1 MAAKHAQI
9 LIVEDQLGP
18 RKSLEM
24 ILSPYFDV
32 LTVDSG
38 EKALALLQEKPI
50 DVVTLDLRLPD
61 LCGIDVLRQVK
72 RLKGDVEVIII
83 TGYGEFKT
91 ALDALHLGASS
102 YLLKPFNMGDVL
114 TAVNRAAG
122 NKKQMDQLKGFLIKI
137 GEMIGAEKALSQG
150 IKLLEEDRSL
160 LESVKQMFERT
171 DHEIEEQRRVSHFDF
186 IRAVIDTVERKDPYA
201 YGHSSRVN
209 YYSYLIAQRLGLTDS
224 EKEALQIGAYMHDIG
239 KLGIDP
245 QIVQKKGEYT
255 AEEMEEIK
263 KHPDIGV
270 NLVAPLNLSPD
281 ILALIRHHHEYY
293 TGKGYPDGI
302 GGEDIPLLAR
312 IAAVAD
318 AFDAMVSDYPYE
330 YRKVLS
336 LEEAV
341 AELKHCSGIQFDPK
355 VVNAMI
361 ETIEEE
367 HDRILVKSAL
377 FADF

>member
-1 MAAKHAQI
+1 MIKRPQI

-18 RKSLEM
+18 SKSLEM

-38 EKALALLQEKPI
+38 EKGLKMLQERPI

-61 LCGIDVLRQVK
+61 QHGIDVLRQMK
-72 RLKGDVEVIII
+72 RLQGDLEVIII
-83 TGYGEFKT
+83 TGYGDFKT

-114 TAVNRAAG
+114 TAVNRAAAK
-122 NKKQMDQLKGFLIKI
+122 KKQIDQLKGFLMKI
-137 GEMIGAEKALSQG
+137 GEMVGAKKEISQG
-150 IKLLEEDRSL
+150 IKLLEQDRSL
-160 LESVKQMFERT
+160 LENVKNMFERT
-171 DHEIEEQRRVSHFDF
+171 EQELEQERRVNHFDF
-186 IRAVIDTVERKDPYA
+186 IRALIDTVEKRDPYA

-209 YYSYLIAQRLGLTDS
+209 YYSYMIAQRLGLTDS
-224 EKEALQIGAYMHDIG
+224 EKEDLQIGAYMHDIG

-245 QIVQKKGEYT
+245 HIIQKRGEYN
-255 AEEMEEIK
+255 AEEMEAIK
-263 KHPDIGV
+263 RHPEIGV
-270 NLVAPLNLSPD
+270 NLVAPLNLSPNV
-281 ILALIRHHHEYY
+281 LALIRHHHEYY
-293 TGKGYPDGI
+293 IGKGYPDGI

-312 IAAVAD
+312 IVAVAD

-341 AELKHCSGIQFDPK
+341 AELDHCSGVQFDPR
-355 VVNAMI
+355 VVRALT

-367 HDRILVKSAL
+367 HDRILLKSAL
-377 FADF
+377 FSDF

>member
-1 MAAKHAQI
+1 MARRPQI

-38 EKALALLQEKPI
+38 EKGLKVLQERPV

-61 LCGIDVLRQVK
+61 RHGIDVLRQIK
-72 RLKGDVEVIII
+72 RLHADVEVIII

-122 NKKQMDQLKGFLIKI
+122 KKRQIDQLKDFLLKI
-137 GEMIGAEKALSQG
+137 GEVVGVKKEISQG

-160 LESVKQMFERT
+160 LENVKKMFERT
-171 DHEIEEQRRVSHFDF
+171 EQEIEEERRVSHFDF
-186 IRAVIDTVERKDPYA
+186 IRALIDTVEKRDPYA

-209 YYSYLIAQRLGLTDS
+209 YYSYLIGQRLGLTDL
-224 EKEALQIGAYMHDIG
+224 EKEELQIGAYMHDIG

-245 QIVQKKGEYT
+245 QVIQKTGEYT
-255 AEEMEEIK
+255 AEEMDAIK
-263 KHPDIGV
+263 KHPEIGI
-270 NLVAPLNLSPD
+270 NLVAPLNLSPNV
-281 ILALIRHHHEYY
+281 LALIRHHHEYY
-293 TGKGYPDGI
+293 LGKGYPDGI

-312 IAAVAD
+312 IVAVAD

-341 AELKHCSGIQFDPK
+341 GELNHCSGVQFDPM
-355 VVNAMI
+355 VVKALT

-367 HDRILVKSAL
+367 HDRILLKSAL
-377 FADF
+377 FADL

>member
-1 MAAKHAQI
+1 MAKRPQI
-9 LIVEDQLGP
+9 LIIEDQLGP

-24 ILSPYFDV
+24 ILSPYFDI

-38 EKALALLQEKPI
+38 EKGLAQLKEKPV
-50 DVVTLDLRLPD
+50 DVVTLDLRLPN
-61 LCGIDVLRQVK
+61 LQGIDVLRQIK
-72 RLKGDVEVIII
+72 QMHGDIEVIVI

-91 ALDALHLGASS
+91 VLDALHLGASS

-122 NKKQMDQLKGFLIKI
+122 KKRQMDQLKEFLIQI
-137 GEMIGAEKALSQG
+137 GGLIGAEKELSQG
-150 IKLLEEDRSL
+150 IKLLEQDRSL
-160 LESVKQMFERT
+160 LEGVKKMFEKT
-171 DHEIEEQRRVSHFDF
+171 EQEIEEERRVNHFDF
-186 IRAVIDTVERKDPYA
+186 IRALIDTVEKRDPYA

-224 EKEALQIGAYMHDIG
+224 EKEELQIGAYMHDIG

-245 QIVQKKGEYT
+245 QVVQKKGEYT
-255 AEEMEEIK
+255 SEEMEAIK
-263 KHPDIGV
+263 RHPEIGV
-270 NLVAPLNLSPD
+270 NLVAPLNLSPNV
-281 ILALIRHHHEYY
+281 LALIRHHHEYY
-293 TGKGYPDGI
+293 IGKGYPDGI

-312 IAAVAD
+312 IVAVAD

-336 LEEAV
+336 LEEAT
-341 AELKHCSGIQFDPK
+341 AELNHCSGIQFDPK
-355 VVNAMI
+355 VVKALI

-367 HDRILVKSAL
+367 HDRILLKSAL
-377 FADF
+377 FADL